1 MLTPPPNASRRAA
14 APCLSIGGLCL
25 SYGSRVALDG
35 VDMEVG
41 AGEVLG
47 LLGPNGCGKSSL
59 MRCLTGLRRA
69 DRGTLRLDGV
79 ALPLGDRRLRRS
91 LGVVFQEPSL
101 DIHLSAEENLWLGAA
116 LFGIGRT
123 EARVRARE
131 LLNFMDLQARHKD
144 RVRTFSGG
152 MRRRLELARALIHRP
167 RILLL
172 DEPTGGLDPAAYERT
187 WQKLLALRT
196 QQGLTIVF
204 STHRADEAARCDRLL
219 VLDRGHV
226 VACDTPESLLRRVA
240 GDVVLLEAD
249 DPQALATELSA
260 QLDLVAT
267 VQRNSAGVQQ
277 VMLRREAGHTL
288 IPKLFELVGP
298 GRIHS
303 VAVRRPSLADAF
315 FHLTGH
321 GLLALGTP
329 QDDA

>member
-1 MLTPPPNASRRAA
+1 MLTPPTDGKRPAA

-25 SYGSRVALDG
+25 SYGSRVALDS
-35 VDMEVG
+35 VDLEVG
-41 AGEVLG
+41 AGEVFG

-79 ALPLGDRRLRRS
+79 PLPLGDRRLRRS

-101 DIHLSAEENLWLGAA
+101 DIHLSAEENLCLGAA

-123 EARVRARE
+123 EAKQRARE
-131 LLNFMDLQARHKD
+131 LLIFMDLQARQND

-187 WQKLLALRT
+187 WQKLLALRA

-226 VACDTPESLLRRVA
+226 VACDTPENLLRKVA

-267 VQRNSAGVQQ
+267 VQRNAAGVQQ
-277 VMLRREAGHTL
+277 VVLCRKAGHTL
-288 IPKLFELVGP
+288 IPKLFERVGP

-321 GLLALGTP
+321 GLLALGAP